1 MKRPQKWIEDPVSSE
16 SLGWLLL
23 DFLEYYGVEPRVP
36 ERAPREL
43 PPVSQDIID
52 LTSTPT
58 PSPNEHLPIPKCD
71 GTPVNEPEAAEEGE
85 VPKGEH
91 DTESEAVEA
100 DPEEETFD
108 PSNGFPYMTHYISV
122 REGTLLSKKKK
133 GWLKENAWEN
143 GRLCIECL
151 VNPGQFSFVAQ
162 VPLY

>member
-1 MKRPQKWIEDPVSSE
+1 MASE
-16 SLGWLLL
+16 SFGWLLL

-36 ERAPREL
+36 ERPPREL

-58 PSPNEHLPIPKCD
+58 PPPSGPSPVSKGND
-71 GTPVNEPEAAEEGE
+71 TPVNEPEAAEEGE

-91 DTESEAVEA
+91 NTESEAVETDA
-100 DPEEETFD
+100 EEETFD

-133 GWLKENAWEN
+133 GWLRENTWEN

-151 VNPGQFSFVAQ
+151 VNRGQFVSSLKFHYADRACG
-162 VPLY
+162 P